1 MRLIDES
8 SAADYLRE
16 SGRIADDERVR
27 VRLLTGGVSNI
38 VLRISFD
45 STEREDWVVKQA
57 REQLRVA
64 DPWFCGVE
72 RIWREVETL
81 RICADCLR
89 DERQTDFA
97 ADDGFRFSVP
107 QVVFED
113 RENYLYAMSAAPAE
127 HIVWKRQLLR
137 GVADRRIAA
146 ACGKLLGRLH
156 ARTWNDSGVANQ
168 LADRSFFEQLRVD
181 PYYRFAAEQRPEFRE
196 YLEPL
201 IASLVENRH
210 SLVHGDFSPKNLLL
224 FQHEVM
230 LVDFEVGHFGDP
242 AFDLGFFLTH
252 IVLKAI
258 HLGNR
263 EPEAPAESLWE
274 PNAPADSLREPE
286 APAEFAPAPEA
297 PADSTPASN
306 APTKHPTSTYLQLGD
321 AFWNHYAQTMRPVIG
336 DSAFTELERRAMLN
350 LAGCLIARVDGKSKA
365 EYLTDERQ
373 QEIVRQ
379 TARMIFAAPLSSW
392 SEATASLHSR

>member
-16 SGRIADDERVR
+16 SGRIAADEKVR

-38 VLRISFD
+38 VLRVSFD

-89 DERQTDFA
+89 HERQASFSS
-97 ADDGFRFSVP
+97 DGGYRFSVP

-127 HIVWKRQLLR
+127 HVVWKRELLD
-137 GVADRRIAA
+137 GITDRRVAA

-156 ARTWNDSGVANQ
+156 AETWNNARVADQ

-181 PYYRFAAEQRPEFRE
+181 PYYRFAAERRPEFHD
-196 YLEPL
+196 YLKRL
-201 IASLVENRH
+201 IASLDENRH
-210 SLVHGDFSPKNLLL
+210 ALVHGDFSPKNLLL
-224 FQHEVM
+224 FQQDVM

-252 IVLKAI
+252 IVLKSI

-263 EPEAPAESLWE
+263 EPEAPAESPRIL
-274 PNAPADSLREPE
+274 AARETE
-286 APAEFAPAPEA
+286 APAE
-297 PADSTPASN
+297 STPAHRRI
-306 APTKHPTSTYLQLGD
+306 AEYLQLGD
-321 AFWNHYAQTMRPVIG
+321 DFWNHYAETLRPLIG
-336 DSAFTELERRAMLN
+336 DSEFAELERRAMLN

-373 QEIVRQ
+373 QQLVRQ
-379 TARMIFAAPLSSW
+379 TAKTIFAEPLSNW
-392 SEATASLHSR
+392 RDATATLHSH

>member
-57 REQLRVA
+57 REQLRVT

-201 IASLVENRH
+201 IASLDENRH

-263 EPEAPAESLWE
+263 EPEAPA
-274 PNAPADSLREPE
+274 
-286 APAEFAPAPEA
+286 
-297 PADSTPASN
+297 
-306 APTKHPTSTYLQLGD
+306 
-321 AFWNHYAQTMRPVIG
+321 
-336 DSAFTELERRAMLN
+336 
-350 LAGCLIARVDGKSKA
+350 
-365 EYLTDERQ
+365 
-373 QEIVRQ
+373 
-379 TARMIFAAPLSSW
+379 
-392 SEATASLHSR
+392 